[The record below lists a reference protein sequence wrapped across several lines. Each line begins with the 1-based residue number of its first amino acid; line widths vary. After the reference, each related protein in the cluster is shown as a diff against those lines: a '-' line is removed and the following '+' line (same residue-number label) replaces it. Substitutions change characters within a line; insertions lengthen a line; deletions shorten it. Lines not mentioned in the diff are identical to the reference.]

1 MTWFA
6 HKDGGNTALH
16 VVNYVP
22 NIANAFEGFSI
33 TIHGTK
39 ASHVSLYPRLKCP
52 VKRLT
57 QFF

>member
-16 VVNYVP
+16 VVNYVS
-22 NIANAFEGFSI
+22 NLANAFDGFSI

-39 ASHVSLYPRLKCP
+39 ASHVSLYA
-52 VKRLT
+52 
-57 QFF
+57 